1 MNRIQKIIPAGWLAI
16 SLVLACSTSDKD
28 ETAIVLIDP
37 PSPATLIFPKNN
49 TECNEGEIIS
59 DTETDVLFQWQEA
72 NYTSSYILKITNLN
86 DGTSRNIST
95 PATEFLIRILRGTP
109 YSWSVKSIA
118 SGTTETAESE
128 LWKFYNSGLPE
139 ESHPPFPAEAIS
151 PQNGSSVDEGN
162 LPLRWEASDV
172 DNDITSFKIFLDT
185 SSPPNTEVGTTGNN
199 SIDITVSAGLIY
211 YWKVI
216 TTDEVGN
223 SSHSP
228 IFQFIV
234 N

>member
-1 MNRIQKIIPAGWLAI
+1 MNRFKKIIPLCLLAI
-16 SLVLACSTSDKD
+16 AIATSCSSDD
-28 ETAIVLIDP
+28 EKANVIDEDL
-37 PSPATLIFPKNN
+37 PSAAVLIFPHNN

-95 PATEFLIRILRGTP
+95 PATEYLIRILRGTP

-128 LWKFYNSGLPE
+128 LWKFYNSGLPK

-151 PQNGSSVDEGN
+151 PQNGSSVDEGSV
-162 LPLRWEASDV
+162 LLQWEATDV
-172 DNDITSFKIFLDT
+172 DDDIASYTILLDT
-185 SSPPNTEVGTTGNN
+185 SSTPATEVGN
-199 SIDITVSAGLIY
+199 SSANSLNVTVSSGQVY

-216 TTDEVGN
+216 TTDELGN
-223 SSHSP
+223 ESHSQ
-228 IFQFIV
+228 IFQFKV